1 MKRSLIFCKKIKQ
14 SNPELQ
20 IFQSWCFFVFDIN
33 DKDDST
39 VNRGGITI
47 NQGDIT
53 VNQDGLTIN
62 LGAVTIIRIEVYQIL
77 IKGFG

>member
-39 VNRGGITI
+39 VNRGGITVNRGGVTI
-47 NQGDIT
+47 NQGGI
-53 VNQDGLTIN
+53 TIN
-62 LGAVTIIRIEVYQIL
+62 RGGVTIIRIEVYQIL
-77 IKGFG
+77 RKGFE